1 MQYCRKTLQQ
11 QRFAICTQFNT
22 SQSNIIR
29 KRHFPINVKFI
40 KNSAFYNCVKLQEA
54 QLHSYVL
61 EIGDGAFCM
70 CKALKNINL
79 PNSIVNIKSYAFA
92 ASGLETIILP
102 NELKSIE
109 PMVFAQC
116 YYLNEVILPDT
127 LTTIGAEAFAYCH
140 SLSNITIPQ
149 SVIEIGNAAFRH
161 CRNLKDIYI

>member
-1 MQYCRKTLQQ
+1 MG
-11 QRFAICTQFNT
+11 A
-22 SQSNIIR
+22 
-29 KRHFPINVKFI
+29 NVKFI

-92 ASGLETIILP
+92 ASGLETIILS

-109 PMVFAQC
+109 PMVFAKC

-127 LTTIGAEAFAYCH
+127 LTTIDAETFAYCH
-140 SLSNITIPQ
+140 SLSNITILQ
-149 SVIEIGNAAFRH
+149 SVTEIGNAAFRH